1 MPDKRTGKTDK
12 SATTAKGDFGVP
24 ADDTRNANRVS
35 EQTKHRGGSI
45 EPPREGDLQ
54 PRAGVDSREAGVG
67 AREAGAGSNSG
78 GDLDPDITG
87 VGSAGD
93 GLAEGGPDDVNAMGQ
108 AESSTDRDDFASGG
122 PAAGKNQPAKA
133 RPQARTSGSTNDRS
147 GGDTRSGN
155 P

>member
-1 MPDKRTGKTDK
+1 MPSKRIGKSGK
-12 SATTAKGDFGVP
+12 TAKGDFGVP

-35 EQTKHRGGSI
+35 EQTKHRGGSV

-54 PRAGVDSREAGVG
+54 PRAGVESREAGVG
-67 AREAGAGSNSG
+67 GREAGAGSSSG

-93 GLAEGGPDDVNAMGQ
+93 GLAEGGPDDANSIGQ
-108 AESSTDRDDFASGG
+108 AETSADRDDFASGP
-122 PAAGKNQPAKA
+122 PARGDNQPATGRPKA
-133 RPQARTSGSTNDRS
+133 RTRGSSTNDRT

>member
-1 MPDKRTGKTDK
+1 MQSKRPEDAGK
-12 SATTAKGDFGVP
+12 TAKGDFGVP

-45 EPPREGDLQ
+45 EPPRQGDLQ

-67 AREAGAGSNSG
+67 GREAGAGSNSG
-78 GDLDPDITG
+78 GDLDPDIVG
-87 VGSAGD
+87 VGSGGD
-93 GLAEGGPDDVNAMGQ
+93 GLAEGGPDDVNTIGQ
-108 AESSTDRDDFASGG
+108 AESSTDRDDFASGA
-122 PAAGKNQPAKA
+122 PARGANQSAKG
-133 RPQARTSGSTNDRS
+133 RPNPRPSGTTHDRT